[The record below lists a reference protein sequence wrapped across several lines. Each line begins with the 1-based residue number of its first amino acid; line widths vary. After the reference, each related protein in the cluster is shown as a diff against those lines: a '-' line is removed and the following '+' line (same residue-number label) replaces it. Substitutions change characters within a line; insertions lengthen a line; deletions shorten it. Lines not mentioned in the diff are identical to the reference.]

1 MQVLIKNHSYFDVK
15 NSLLQNKHEKF
26 QIKSKC
32 MDVIFE
38 INLEGEK
45 WMSVAFNGVGD
56 FH

>member
-1 MQVLIKNHSYFDVK
+1 MQNR
-15 NSLLQNKHEKF
+15 HEKF
-26 QIKSKC
+26 QIKKY

-38 INLEGEK
+38 VNLEGEK

>member
-1 MQVLIKNHSYFDVK
+1 
-15 NSLLQNKHEKF
+15 
-26 QIKSKC
+26 
-32 MDVIFE
+32 MDVILE

>member
-1 MQVLIKNHSYFDVK
+1 MQIEAKSMMLILK
-15 NSLLQNKHEKF
+15 
-26 QIKSKC
+26 
-32 MDVIFE
+32 

>member
-1 MQVLIKNHSYFDVK
+1 MQNR
-15 NSLLQNKHEKF
+15 HEKF
-26 QIKSKC
+26 QIKSKH

>member
-1 MQVLIKNHSYFDVK
+1 M
-15 NSLLQNKHEKF
+15 QNKYEKF
-26 QIKSKC
+26 QIKAKS
-32 MDVIFE
+32 MDVILE